1 MKGLFCEEEITSLN
15 IDVLNIGPPTYIKLV
30 LIGLKVE
37 EDINAIIPGDFN
49 NHFQHENAKH

>member
-15 IDVLNIGPPTYIKLV
+15 IDVLNIGPPTYIIV

-37 EDINAIIPGDFN
+37 EDINAIIPADFN
-49 NHFQHENAKH
+49 NLLHANAIR